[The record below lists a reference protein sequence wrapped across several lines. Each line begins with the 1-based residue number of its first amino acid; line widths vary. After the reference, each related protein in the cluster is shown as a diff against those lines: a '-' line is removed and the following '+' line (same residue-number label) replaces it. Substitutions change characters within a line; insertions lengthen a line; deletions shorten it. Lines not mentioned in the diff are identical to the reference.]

1 MLKTCRG
8 IERLFNK
15 SERNRLEEKA
25 KRDGRNS
32 RTLGGRG
39 EDGRGSR
46 AKAKMT
52 R

>member
-39 EDGRGSR
+39 EDGQKRTTE
-46 AKAKMT
+46 AKMT

>member
-1 MLKTCRG
+1 MLKTRRG
-8 IERLFNK
+8 IEKLFNK

-25 KRDGRNS
+25 KRDDRNGV
-32 RTLGGRG
+32 TLEGRG